1 MALLEDRDH
10 SSRARASRA
19 ALIPTLTDTAH
30 HYIFIA
36 ELVRLFLALTS
47 PKDPMRLVS
56 ASISLNEA
64 PS

>member
-1 MALLEDRDH
+1 MALFEEREH
-10 SSRARASRA
+10 SFRAQASQA

-64 PS
+64 HS